1 MERIG
6 RTSRNIPS
14 GKAPK
19 ALKTARRS
27 APIHFVI
34 SRSCVRVTPPA
45 PKSIENFGF
54 RCFFVAKTLKM
65 VWVKMWVNRLT
76 HTVTHIGNQRLC
88 RLLPAHAPWVQRN
101 ARKDPKSTGEKLLP
115 FRCSACLRDLSNLR
129 HEAAHFLR
137 GLLLHLS
144 CGVGVGS
151 QGESRVVVTEH

>member
-1 MERIG
+1 MFE
-6 RTSRNIPS
+6 SHHQLQ
-14 GKAPK
+14 KASK
-19 ALKTARRS
+19 
-27 APIHFVI
+27 
-34 SRSCVRVTPPA
+34 
-45 PKSIENFGF
+45 NFGF
-54 RCFFVAKTLKM
+54 RCFFVVKTLKM

-76 HTVTHIGNQRLC
+76 HTVTHIGISGFAAYCQLMPHGYNEMRGKNQR
-88 RLLPAHAPWVQRN
+88 APER
-101 ARKDPKSTGEKLLP
+101 KLLP